1 MSLIK
6 FVARCFILLDA
17 IISGIFLI
25 FVSDCY
31 SCIETQVI
39 CILIGIVNDSIL
51 YDCKLIWN
59 DSALLNVV

>member
-51 YDCKLIWN
+51 YDCKLI
-59 DSALLNVV
+59 